1 MPRSRFRRPPAL
13 LARLALA
20 GAAAV
25 ALGAPPAL
33 AQANTCQDFGKTLN
47 ERKDIVQR
55 IGALGGKNKKVDAK
69 TACAMFST
77 LVANG
82 ASAVK
87 WLEANKDWC
96 QVPDPFVENI
106 KSDHARSVEMRTN
119 ACKAAAQ
126 QAAMEKK
133 AKEAASGGGSG
144 LLGGGGLTG
153 SYRMPQGAL

>member
-1 MPRSRFRRPPAL
+1 MPRSRYRRPVAL
-13 LARLALA
+13 LTRLALP
-20 GAAAV
+20 GAAAA
-25 ALGAPPAL
+25 ALAPPAL

-69 TACAMFST
+69 TACGMFNT

-87 WLEANKDWC
+87 WLETNKDWC
-96 QVPDPFVENI
+96 QVPDAFVENI

-133 AKEAASGGGSG
+133 AKEAAGGGGSG

>member
-1 MPRSRFRRPPAL
+1 MPRSRYRRPVAL

-20 GAAAV
+20 GAAAA
-25 ALGAPPAL
+25 ALAPPAL

-47 ERKDIVQR
+47 ERKDIVQK

-69 TACAMFST
+69 TACAMFNT

-87 WLEANKDWC
+87 WLETNKDWC
-96 QVPDPFVENI
+96 QVPDAFVENI

-133 AKEAASGGGSG
+133 AKEAAGGGGSG